1 MGQRQRLTDRIV
13 DALPLPSKGNIKVW
27 DAPDRQGRDWVP
39 GFGVQ
44 LSAGGSRSFIYSYRT
59 LAGRQRQVTIGSRPV
74 WSTEAARGEAREL
87 ALRVAKGA
95 DPQAEKKALREAET
109 VSQLCDAFIKDH
121 LTGKRTEAD
130 YRSMVERVRDEL
142 GTHKVAAVTRLDL
155 QRLHRKTTERGKRG
169 KGSPIL
175 ANRLI
180 STARAMF
187 NFAIQQQW
195 RADNP
200 AVGIKPNPETKRERY
215 LTPGELARLTRAL
228 DAYHHQDLADIFRLA
243 LLSGCRVG
251 EALMARWVEFS
262 DDLATWTK
270 PASNTKQQKSHH
282 IPLNSAAR
290 ELLARISR
298 TSKSDTVFRKIDYA
312 NVRRHWKNICRAA
325 DIRNLRIHD
334 LRHSYASTLINQG
347 VPLPTIGKLL
357 GHSSVSTTERYSH
370 LVHDTL
376 REATELAGKALSG
389 GLKVV
394 RGGRR

>member
-1 MGQRQRLTDRIV
+1 MGQRLTDRIV
-13 DALPLPSKGNIKVW
+13 DALPLPSKGNRKVW
-27 DAPDRQGRDWVP
+27 DAPDSKGRDWVP
-39 GFGVQ
+39 GYGTQ
-44 LSAGGSRSFIYSYRT
+44 LTSGGSRSFIYSYRT

-74 WSTEAARGEAREL
+74 WSAEAARAEAREL

-95 DPQAEKKALREAET
+95 DPQKDRKALREAET

-130 YRSMVERVRDEL
+130 YRAMVEQVRDEL
-142 GTHKVAAVTRLDL
+142 GTHKVAAVAKLDL
-155 QRLHRKTTERGKRG
+155 QRFHKTLSELGKRGKRG
-169 KGSPIL
+169 SPIR
-175 ANRLI
+175 ANRVI
-180 STARAMF
+180 AVARKMF
-187 NFAIQQQW
+187 NFAIEQQW
-195 RADNP
+195 RPDNP
-200 AVGIKPNPETKRERY
+200 AVGIKPNRETKRERY

-228 DAYHHQDLADIFRLA
+228 DAYRHQDFADIFRLA
-243 LLSGCRVG
+243 LLTGCRVG
-251 EALMARWVEFS
+251 EAVKARWSEFS

-270 PASNTKQQKSHH
+270 PASHTKQQRSHH
-282 IPLNSAAR
+282 IPLNSAAQG
-290 ELLARISR
+290 LLARISR
-298 TSKSDTVFRKIDYA
+298 TSQGETVFRPVDYGRL
-312 NVRRHWKNICRAA
+312 RRHWASICRAA

-389 GLKVV
+389 GKLRVV
-394 RGGRR
+394 R